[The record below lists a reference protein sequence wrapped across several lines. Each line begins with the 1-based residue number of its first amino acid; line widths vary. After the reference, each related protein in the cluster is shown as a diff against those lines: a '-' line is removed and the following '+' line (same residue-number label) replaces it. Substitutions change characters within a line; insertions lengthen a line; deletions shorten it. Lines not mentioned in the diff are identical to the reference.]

1 MSIGIWMLII
11 IFLLCIFIIYAVRQ
25 GNSYR
30 DITKQLENETT
41 EKNNYMKRL
50 SDNKKTYQYLWDV
63 KLADE
68 NIFNFIRC
76 INFPKTPSCKEVDNG
91 TICRSRQIDC
101 NKFKLVLENDPIAV
115 QRMKLITQTI

>member
-1 MSIGIWMLII
+1 MSAGIWMIII

-25 GNSYR
+25 GNAYKELG
-30 DITKQLENETT
+30 DKLNKETVNKNESL
-41 EKNNYMKRL
+41 KKL
-50 SDNKKTYQYLWDV
+50 SDNKKTYKYLWDV

-76 INFPKTPSCKEVDNG
+76 INFPKTPSCKNVDDG
-91 TICRSRQIDC
+91 SVCRSRQIDC
-101 NKFKLVLENDPIAV
+101 NKFKLVLENDPVSV